1 MAFALSTTSRV
12 SYNPSHLLCIRP
24 NLIQSYYIPD
34 LTSHRSLYYQNTEP
48 SDVDNTYRVL
58 KQAGEISNKLDK
70 KSSAKS
76 TVIGGSN
83 GHHLSSSSDYNSQQ
97 QPASAIDKY
106 SGKKLMMQ
114 ETPSVVVR
122 VPMDEPMPMQSGPST
137 ASQSVR
143 NTTISAADYGND
155 YPADY
160 PERME
165 RLERIA
171 AGKRR
176 VARQSSSLAVAH
188 VAADSSCSGSHVRGV
203 RHCSAVT
210 AY

>member
-1 MAFALSTTSRV
+1 M
-12 SYNPSHLLCIRP
+12 
-24 NLIQSYYIPD
+24 SYYIPD
-34 LTSHRSLYYQNTEP
+34 LTTHRSLCDQHTEP
-48 SDVDNTYRVL
+48 SDVDVTYRVL

-70 KSSAKS
+70 KTVSKSA
-76 TVIGGSN
+76 VVGGSN
-83 GHHLSSSSDYNSQQ
+83 GHHQLSSSDHSSH
-97 QPASAIDKY
+97 QPVDKY

-143 NTTISAADYGND
+143 NATISAGDYGND

-165 RLERIA
+165 RMERIA

-210 AY
+210 AYRIYSCISGIDIKFIIQIFSQYKIFTIKSS